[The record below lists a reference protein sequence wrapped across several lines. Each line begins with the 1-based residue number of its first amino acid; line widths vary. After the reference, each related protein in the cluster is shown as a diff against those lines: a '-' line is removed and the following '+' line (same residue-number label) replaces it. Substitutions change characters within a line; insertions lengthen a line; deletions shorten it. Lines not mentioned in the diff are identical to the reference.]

1 MYVCVYVCVCAC
13 VHVCVHM
20 CACVDVGEYSKF
32 ADIRA
37 KQDNKKMFQDCQRF
51 VKDLQVLKAERD
63 GLVASQESS
72 AQQSNPSSI
81 HQHTQT
87 NSLADDPGSGGGAQD
102 ASTPA
107 LAQVAQHHTGPAE
120 VRVDDMQRML
130 HAYEDLQARM
140 AGILAL
146 RQPGSS
152 SSLSKGLEELVEELE
167 VCVSSEQ
174 ELMQRLDALQMSHA
188 YLEQDRS
195 QLMQEQQ
202 ALTDSMQQ
210 MQRDTQ
216 EMQHMEVLCSSCALF
231 SSFPINSC
239 MYCLL
244 RALCCMMCGVWCV
257 VCGMWYVVS
266 VGLRMV

>member
-1 MYVCVYVCVCAC
+1 
-13 VHVCVHM
+13 M

-63 GLVASQESS
+63 ELVASQESS

-107 LAQVAQHHTGPAE
+107 LAQAVQHHTGPAE
-120 VRVDDMQRML
+120 VRVDDMQRRL
-130 HAYEDLQARM
+130 HAYEDMQARM

-152 SSLSKGLEELVEELE
+152 SSHSKGLEELVEELE

-216 EMQHMEVLCSSCALF
+216 EMQHMEVLFLRTLFILSYQFLHVLPSTCSMLHD
-231 SSFPINSC
+231 
-239 MYCLL
+239 
-244 RALCCMMCGVWCV
+244 VWCV
-257 VCGMWYVVS
+257 VCGVWYVVRS
-266 VGLRMV
+266 VCWLAYGVRSCLSHVW